1 MSLSRF
7 TGEIRD
13 DVSKSEDTVSRS
25 LGVETHVLFR
35 SRFHGIHGART
46 LYTTHGRKGREREVE
61 KKRVMYEEDICDQK
75 IYSFTGEVCMYICFL
90 FLRRRR
96 KYVQVPDKKYS
107 NSHVGTLNTHDDI

>member
-75 IYSFTGEVCMYICFL
+75 IYSFTGEVCMY
-90 FLRRRR
+90 
-96 KYVQVPDKKYS
+96 VS
-107 NSHVGTLNTHDDI
+107 NSCDEDGSMYKFRTRSILILMSER